1 MRNNLL
7 FIVCSIILI
16 AVLGYVVNYDP
27 YRDTPPD
34 ISGLIVDVEYD
45 KISIDESIL
54 EG

>member
-1 MRNNLL
+1 MSKNLL
-7 FIVCSIILI
+7 FTICAVILI

-27 YRDTPPD
+27 YRDIPPD

-45 KISIDESIL
+45 NILIDKCIL